1 MAREKLTTEVVDAP
15 DVVPEPQPT
24 LSPQTLAEQEL
35 GRKQA
40 AINAAAMERA
50 IKAREEEANK

>member
-1 MAREKLTTEVVDAP
+1 MAKEKLVTEIIDAP

-35 GRKQA
+35 GRRQA
-40 AINAAAMERA
+40 ATNAATLEAA
-50 IKAREEEANK
+50 LKAREEEAK

>member
-1 MAREKLTTEVVDAP
+1 MAREKPVTEIIDAP

-35 GRKQA
+35 GRKLA
-40 AINAAAMERA
+40 ATNAATLEAA
-50 IKAREEEANK
+50 LKAREEEAK